1 MMEGWGLLCSLHI
14 KVNVIGMLGRTVLQV
29 GRDQKAEEYGVC
41 RTGSQG
47 QWGSRLAV
55 GGET

>member
-1 MMEGWGLLCSLHI
+1 MMEGWNLLCSLHI
-14 KVNVIGMLGRTVLQV
+14 KVNVLGMLGRTVLQV
-29 GRDQKAEEYGVC
+29 GREQKAEESVVC

-47 QWGSRLAV
+47 QWGSGLSV